1 MKHIIYILFTAI
13 ILFSNN
19 IFAEETIS
27 PSEEAEIQLLQ
38 ILDNMRNGNND
49 KALLIA
55 ENLIKD
61 FPNFKLGKII
71 YADLLSSSS
80 KETNAG
86 SKSKDKELN
95 DLKSEA
101 KARINF
107 NSIYKKEDLLPK
119 SIIQL
124 ANNVEY
130 AFLIELSKSRLYL
143 IENKSGVPDII
154 GDFYVSIGKEGF
166 NKKTSGDNK
175 TPVGVYKIT
184 SHLIDEDL
192 PELYGDGAFP
202 INYPNFGIKKI
213 TKPVMVFGFMEY
225 QEMYTAV
232 HHSQARDVL

>member
-1 MKHIIYILFTAI
+1 MKYIIYILFTAI
-13 ILFSNN
+13 ILFSDD

-71 YADLLSSSS
+71 YADLLSSFLQ
-80 KETNAG
+80 KKPMLG

-107 NSIYKKEDLLPK
+107 NSIYNC
-119 SIIQL
+119 S
-124 ANNVEY
+124 
-130 AFLIELSKSRLYL
+130 F
-143 IENKSGVPDII
+143 
-154 GDFYVSIGKEGF
+154 
-166 NKKTSGDNK
+166 
-175 TPVGVYKIT
+175 
-184 SHLIDEDL
+184 
-192 PELYGDGAFP
+192 
-202 INYPNFGIKKI
+202 
-213 TKPVMVFGFMEY
+213 
-225 QEMYTAV
+225 
-232 HHSQARDVL
+232 

>member
-1 MKHIIYILFTAI
+1 MKYIIYILFTAI

-38 ILDNMRNGNND
+38 ILDNMRNGKND

-71 YADLLSSSS
+71 YADLLSSFLQ
-80 KETNAG
+80 KKPMLG

-143 IENKSGVPDII
+143 IENKSVVPDII
-154 GDFYVSIGKEGF
+154 GDFYV
-166 NKKTSGDNK
+166 
-175 TPVGVYKIT
+175 
-184 SHLIDEDL
+184 
-192 PELYGDGAFP
+192 
-202 INYPNFGIKKI
+202 
-213 TKPVMVFGFMEY
+213 
-225 QEMYTAV
+225 
-232 HHSQARDVL
+232 